1 MLLKVDIKCYCVKNK
16 GGILYEKNSI
26 KRSMVALLRL
36 IRLQKKQSLQIC
48 AIVMLGSCICWGMSA
63 RILPWLYETSAVGVW
78 IVTFLVFAMFFINEI
93 HYIAE
98 MRKEGKM
105 YGIVA

>member
-1 MLLKVDIKCYCVKNK
+1 
-16 GGILYEKNSI
+16 
-26 KRSMVALLRL
+26 MVALLRL

-78 IVTFLVFAMFFINEI
+78 IVTFLIFAMFFINEI